1 MFDDLVIQPAAPVE
15 AEALLALQRL
25 SYQGEARRYEDDAL
39 PPLTQ
44 TLDALRADIRE
55 GVVLVARLG
64 DELIGSV
71 RARRAGDVLKV
82 GKLLV
87 HPSRRHVGLGTRLLT
102 AIEAHAGDARW
113 LEVFT
118 GHRSEEFLGLYEKQ
132 GYARVAVEPV
142 NARLSLVFLRK
153 PNGGGR

>member
-1 MFDDLVIQPAAPVE
+1 MLADLVIEPAALAE
-15 AEALLALQRL
+15 AEALLALQVL
-25 SYQGEARRYEDDAL
+25 CYQGEARRYEDDRL
-39 PPLTQ
+39 PPLLQ
-44 TLDALRADIRE
+44 TLESLRGDIRE
-55 GVVLVARLG
+55 GVVLVARQG
-64 DELIGSV
+64 DALLGSV
-71 RARRAGDVLKV
+71 RARRAGDVLHI

-87 HPSRRHVGLGTRLLT
+87 HPSRRHVGLGTRLLA

-132 GYARVAVEPV
+132 GYACVATEPV
-142 NARLSLVFLRK
+142 NARLTLVFLRK